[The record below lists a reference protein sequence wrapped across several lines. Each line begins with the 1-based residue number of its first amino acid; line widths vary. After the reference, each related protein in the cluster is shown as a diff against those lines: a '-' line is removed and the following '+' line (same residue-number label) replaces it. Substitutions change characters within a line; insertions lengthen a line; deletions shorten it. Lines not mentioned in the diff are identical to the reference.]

1 MRLAAL
7 FLALIPTLG
16 HAEPRVVSI
25 NLCTDQIAMMLAA
38 PGQIASVSWL
48 ARDPMLSS
56 MAAEAAGFPANRG
69 QAEQVFLM
77 RPEVVLASPYS
88 SRPVIDLL
96 RRLGLRVEE
105 IPPAMTLDDVPAQ
118 IMATGRAMARE
129 AEAEA
134 LVAEFRANLPAI
146 PQAKGRA
153 ASYQPNGHT
162 AAPGTMGDGIM
173 ARAGWGNVATGS
185 TLPLEQL
192 LLANPDLLILAQT
205 YPGTSRS
212 EEMLRHPALSALEA
226 RIERS
231 GADWICGTPHVLRAI
246 AALSR

>member
-56 MAAEAAGFPANRG
+56 MAEEAAGFPANRG

-118 IMATGRAMARE
+118 IMATGRAMGRV

-134 LVAEFRANLPAI
+134 LVAEYSANLPTI
-146 PQAKGRA
+146 PQAQGRA

-173 ARAGWGNVATGS
+173 AHAGWGNVATGS
-185 TLPLEQL
+185 VLPLEEL
-192 LLANPDLLILAQT
+192 LLADPELLILAQT

-212 EEMLRHPALSALEA
+212 EEMLRHPALAALDA
-226 RIERS
+226 RTARS

-246 AALSR
+246 AAISR